1 MDEFNI
7 KAMYAEMP
15 LRKKIY
21 LFLKQN
27 HFLFWKITLMDVTI
41 VVPMFVLIGYTLDRC
56 TSLEFGYAVLI
67 AACICGIIEFFRI
80 KFRRVKT
87 YQLLTNQVENV
98 RQLFGQYAEAV
109 ERSGT
114 DEDKKRLAET
124 LAKVEELNR
133 LVEGMSDIVY
143 QEDVLGFSDEE
154 RQDF

>member
-1 MDEFNI
+1 MEEFNI
-7 KAMYAEMP
+7 KAIYDEMP
-15 LRKKIY
+15 LRKKVS

-41 VVPMFVLIGYTLDRC
+41 IVPLFVLIGYTLDHC
-56 TSLEFGYAVLI
+56 TSQEFGTATLI
-67 AACICGIIEFFRI
+67 AAVICGIIESFRI

-98 RQLFGQYAEAV
+98 RQMFSQYAEAV

-114 DEDKKRLAET
+114 EEDRERLAET

-133 LVEGMSDIVY
+133 LVEGISDIVY